1 MLRQMMT
8 FFKQLDKKT
17 HKIEMQLEA
26 VTKRLEKASQP
37 PTELIKDFINIH
49 NTNLE
54 ITNIVD
60 NNLAGF

>member
-1 MLRQMMT
+1 
-8 FFKQLDKKT
+8 
-17 HKIEMQLEA
+17 MQLEA
-26 VTKRLEKASQP
+26 VTKKLDKASLP